1 MNIDQPAA
9 PDKGARRFFSGSSLS
24 VIMAENGIAR
34 MGILLRKW
42 YQIYPTNKWFNI
54 YAWILFCIMPFFF
67 IFRSMSLLEIASGL
81 ALFALFFVSYRASN
95 NREGTGSYVWLGIE
109 IVISFTMT
117 VAFGFIYFF
126 LFIALQIGNIRKRT
140 PFFIYYAFTTG
151 ISAAAL
157 VLVIFTETEIF
168 VSQYPFL
175 IMTEVG
181 VLLIPFNAYNR
192 HQREVLEE
200 KLEDA
205 NRMIA
210 DLVVHE
216 ERQRIARDLHDT
228 LGQKLSLIGL
238 KSDLASK
245 LAVKDPDRARGEMLD
260 VRRTARTALKEVRDL
275 VSGMRGTSL
284 PAELMKAERILEA
297 AGISLSITGSSEEIG
312 VSPYIEDVLG
322 MCLMEAV
329 TNVVKHSK
337 ASDCSVVLAKDES
350 ETTLSVSDNGIGI
363 RSALTKGNGL
373 LGMEERMEFV
383 NGRLSIGPGPRGT
396 GTSLTVHIPNIIQ
409 NTNEVTA

>member
-1 MNIDQPAA
+1 M
-9 PDKGARRFFSGSSLS
+9 K
-24 VIMAENGIAR
+24 
-34 MGILLRKW
+34 KW

-67 IFRSMSLLEIASGL
+67 IFRSMSIVEIASGL
-81 ALFALFFVSYRASN
+81 GLFALFFVSYRASN
-95 NREGTGSYVWLGIE
+95 NREGAASYAWLGIE
-109 IVISFTMT
+109 IVICFTMT

-126 LFIALQIGNIRKRT
+126 LFVALQIGNIRKRV
-140 PFFIYYAFTTG
+140 PFFIYYG
-151 ISAAAL
+151 INTAVSASAL
-157 VLVIFTETEIF
+157 VLVIFTEPEIF

-181 VLLIPFNAYNR
+181 VLLIPFNAYTR

-205 NRMIA
+205 NRIIA
-210 DLVVHE
+210 DLIVQE

-245 LAVKDPDRARGEMLD
+245 LAQKDPSRAQEEMLD

-284 PAELMKAERILEA
+284 TEELQKTARMLEA
-297 AGISLSITGSSEEIG
+297 AGIRLTIDGTTEQINP
-312 VSPYIEDVLG
+312 SPYIDDVLG

-329 TNVVKHSK
+329 TNVVRHSGADTCMIRLEK
-337 ASDCSVVLAKDES
+337 NEM
-350 ETTLSVSDNGIGI
+350 ETRLTVADDGNGA
-363 RSALTKGNGL
+363 REPFVRGNGL
-373 LGMEERMEFV
+373 RGMEERMEFV
-383 NGRLSIGPGPRGT
+383 NGRLSIGPAKEGT
-396 GTSLTVHIPNIIQ
+396 GTELTVRIPNIIQ
-409 NTNEVTA
+409 NKNEVTA